1 MDIVTAIIG
10 KIGEISVVLIGKHI
24 GYLIYYERNTEALKD
39 HLDTLD
45 GTRVRV
51 NQTITAHKL
60 RQEVPSPEVIS
71 WLTKVEQIT
80 KDLENDNTKRKCLN
94 GWCPNLKARYSSS
107 RNAKKKTQA
116 IGELIEEGR
125 NYVEPYHIAAP
136 PQTGSSLSSEGF
148 KHFES
153 RTSIINDVLIAL
165 RDDKTNIIAIC
176 GMGGIGKTAMVKK
189 IATRVKAE
197 NLFDE
202 VLIAVVSQSP
212 DLRSIPLE
220 IAENRGLKLYQDTLA
235 GRASALYSSLRE
247 LKNVLVILDDIWEPL
262 NLKEVGIPYGDQ
274 HKSCKILI
282 TSRSEET
289 CNMMKAQKIF
299 SIKPL
304 SEGETWNLFGEMA
317 GNCIE
322 TPNLHPIAKNVAKE
336 CGGLPVAIVTIGRA
350 LENKSEEEWI
360 AALEQ
365 LRKCI
370 PQNIPHVHKNV
381 YSCIRLSYDFL
392 ESDEARSC
400 FLLCCLFPEDHN
412 IPIEDLVRY
421 GVGRKLF
428 DQIDAIAQARLRVHA
443 MVGNLRRSNL
453 LLDSKDKE
461 HVKMHDVVRDV
472 AIYIA
477 CNEYGFMVRCDSE
490 MEEWPQNDR
499 YELYAAISLF
509 SEKLKRHPDGL
520 EWPKLELLQ
529 ISSSFSGYGKR
540 IPQSFPANLFRGM
553 KELKILSFYCM
564 SFLSLPSSIRVLQ
577 NLRMLRLEY
586 CDFEDVSA
594 IEALLK
600 LEMLSFRGS
609 QIKELPREIQNLTL
623 LKLLDLSKCGQLE
636 RIPPGVL
643 SSLSR
648 LEELYMEQCSFKC
661 WESPDGNG
669 KGINASAAELCSLQ
683 HLMALDICIP
693 IKLLPKD
700 LYLEKSLM
708 KFRIS
713 VTDEFQFKMHWKPS
727 YLFENTLG
735 LDCNASDI
743 AESQT
748 IRLMLQKAKAL
759 YSINTHHLVTICHS
773 QVAVG
778 SFGSLRYLNLSQC
791 HSLKNA
797 FPLSIARGLL
807 QLQDL
812 IINDCSVMEE
822 IFSEEEN
829 DDEAVLKT
837 IQFPQLYH
845 VELKYLPGLIAFCK
859 GIESSHVI
867 MAQQPSLNQEVEGQ
881 DISHKLLSSIS
892 IFWAPNLQQLHISDC
907 WSLEVVFDLEGLEVE
922 ENCRGFI
929 ALSQLR
935 DLSLKYS
942 HKLRHVWKNIPRGF
956 QGFQNLSSIY
966 LEGRSCLQYL
976 FTPSIAKLLVGLESV
991 SIIDCDEIENIL
1003 EVGEEEDA
1011 AEIIVFPKLS
1021 SFKLWNLE
1029 KLKSFCPPS
1038 YYLEWPSIHKISL
1051 YKCPN
1056 LITFG
1061 SEIQSTTKPKNINVG
1076 LDSRLQDTGT
1086 TASVKDA
1093 PDYLDRCL
1101 ACVPRRKKLQESSS
1115 LGCIETEFQGQ
1126 ILHPQVNKE
1135 DEPNV
1140 NDRDIQTELRSLF
1153 PSSLIKSLQ
1162 NLEQLKAE
1170 DCNSLEAIFELE
1182 GGLNLEK
1189 SSAFAACN
1197 NLKELQLQS
1206 LRKLKHIWKVVGPQ
1220 EIRGFHK
1227 LRLLQVRECHSL
1239 KYLFSP
1245 SIAKLLVKLEKIEVE
1260 DCNEMEAILAKAR
1273 DQNEKS
1279 EVTFPKVHTL
1289 SLLSLPKLE
1298 CFCVEANAFK
1308 WPSLTKVEVVGCDKL
1323 KMFVPTEVET
1333 PPEQEFHGQI
1343 LHPQVNKEDEP
1354 NVNDRDIQ
1362 TELRSLFPSSSIKS
1376 LQNLELLMAGY
1387 CNSLEAIF
1395 ELEGGLNLEKSSAFA
1410 ACNNLEEL
1418 KLRSL
1423 RKLKHIWKVDGP
1435 QEITGF
1441 HELRLLQVRKCH
1453 SLKYLF
1459 SPSIAKLLVKLEKI
1473 KVEDCNEM
1481 EAILAKARDQ
1491 NEKSKVTFPKVRTLS
1506 LARLPKLECF
1516 CVEANAF
1523 KLPSLTKVT
1532 VVGCDKL
1539 KMFVPTEV
1547 ETPPEQEFHGQ
1558 ILHPQ
1563 VNKEDEPN
1571 VNDRDIQTEL
1581 RSLIPSS
1588 LIKSLQNLEQLKAKY
1603 FDSLEAIFEL
1613 EGGLNLEKSSAFIAC
1628 NNLKELKLRS
1638 LRKLKH
1644 IWKVDGPQEI
1654 TGFHELRLLQV
1665 RKCHSLKYLFSPSI
1679 AKLLG
1684 KLEQIK
1690 VMDCNEMEAILAK
1703 ARDQNEKSEVTFPKV
1718 HTLSLVRLPKL
1729 ECFCVEANAFK
1740 WPSLTEVLVVGC
1752 DKLKMFVPTK
1762 VETPPE
1768 LEGVDT
1774 GEKFQWMVGDLNATI
1789 QHMMNKCEESHAHEI
1804 SSSSS
1809 YASKSLLANSG
1820 LQGSS

>member
-1 MDIVTAIIG
+1 MDIVPKIMG
-10 KIGEISVVLIGKHI
+10 KIGEISMALIGKHL
-24 GYLIYYERNTEALKD
+24 GYLIYYEQNTKALENNLQKLHD
-39 HLDTLD
+39 R
-45 GTRVRV
+45 RVGV
-51 NQTITAHKL
+51 EQSITAAEL
-60 RQEVPSPEVIS
+60 RQEVTSPEVKS

-94 GWCPNLKARYSSS
+94 GWCPNPKARYSSS

-116 IGELIEEGR
+116 IGELLQEGR
-125 NYVEPYHIAAP
+125 NYGGVYNVAP
-136 PQTGSSLSSEGF
+136 PPETRSSLSFEDF

-165 RDDKTNIIAIC
+165 RDDMTNIIAIC
-176 GMGGIGKTAMVKK
+176 GMGGIGKTEMAKE
-189 IATRVKAE
+189 IATKAKAD
-197 NLFDE
+197 NLFDK
-202 VLIAVVSQSP
+202 VVIAVVSQSL
-212 DLRSIPLE
+212 DLRRIQSEVAEKLGLTLNQESI
-220 IAENRGLKLYQDTLA
+220 D
-235 GRASALYSSLRE
+235 GRANALYSRLVTYR
-247 LKNVLVILDDIWEPL
+247 NVLVILDDIWEPL
-262 NLKEVGIPYGDQ
+262 NLKDVGIPYGDQ
-274 HKSCKILI
+274 HKSCKLLI

-289 CNMMKAQKIF
+289 CDLMKIQKIF

-304 SEGETWNLFGEMA
+304 SELETWNLFREMA

-322 TPNLHPIAKNVAKE
+322 TPCLHPIANDVAKE

-350 LENKSEEEWI
+350 LENKSKDNWI

-365 LRKCI
+365 LRKSI
-370 PQNIPHVHKNV
+370 PKNIRNLDKKV
-381 YSCIRLSYDFL
+381 YSSIRLSYEFL

-428 DQIDAIAQARLRVHA
+428 DQTDTIAEARRRVDDI
-443 MVGNLRRSNL
+443 VGGLRRSNL
-453 LLDSKDKE
+453 LLDSEDEE

-472 AIYIA
+472 AISIA
-477 CNEYGFMVRCDSE
+477 SNEHGFMVRCDNK

-509 SEKLKRHPDGL
+509 SQELKRHPDGL
-520 EWPKLELLQ
+520 ECPKLELLQ
-529 ISSSFSGYGKR
+529 ISSSFSEYGER
-540 IPQSFPANLFRGM
+540 IPETFPANLFRGM
-553 KELKILSFYCM
+553 KELKILSFRCM
-564 SFLSLPSSIRVLQ
+564 SSLSLPSSIRVLQ

-586 CDFEDVSA
+586 CELEDVSA

-600 LEMLSFRGS
+600 LEMLSFHGS
-609 QIKELPREIQNLTL
+609 QIEELPREIQNLTFL
-623 LKLLDLSKCGQLE
+623 TLLDLSECGRLK

-648 LEELYMEQCSFKC
+648 LEELYMGLSFEC
-661 WESPDGNG
+661 WESLEENG

-683 HLMALDICIP
+683 HLMALDIRIP

-713 VTDEFQFKMHWKPS
+713 VTDEIETSKYWKPS
-727 YLFENTLG
+727 YLLENTLG

-748 IRLMLQKAKAL
+748 IRLMLQKAEVL
-759 YSINTHHLVTICHS
+759 YLIYMHDLVTICHS

-778 SFGSLRYLNLSQC
+778 SFGSLRFLNLRGC

-807 QLQDL
+807 QLQQL
-812 IINDCSVMEE
+812 IIDDCSVMEE

-837 IQFPQLYH
+837 IQFPQLYQ
-845 VELKYLPGLIAFCK
+845 VSLQRLPKLIAFCK

-867 MAQQPSLNQEVEGQ
+867 VAQQPSLNQEVEGQ

-892 IFWAPNLQQLHISDC
+892 IFWAPNLKDLDMSYC
-907 WSLEVVFDLEGLEVE
+907 ESLEVVFDLEGLAVE
-922 ENCRGFI
+922 ENRQGFI

-942 HKLRHVWKNIPRGF
+942 DKLRHVWKNIPRGF
-956 QGFQNLSSIY
+956 QGFQNLSSIC
-966 LEGRSCLQYL
+966 LEGCSCLQYL

-991 SIIDCDEIENIL
+991 SIYQCSEIENIL

-1021 SFKLWNLE
+1021 SFKLSFLK
-1029 KLKSFCPPS
+1029 KLKSFCRPS
-1038 YYLEWPSIHKISL
+1038 YYFEWPSMHIISL
-1051 YKCPN
+1051 RNCPN

-1061 SEIQSTTKPKNINVG
+1061 SEIQSTTKPKKINVG

-1101 ACVPRRKKLQESSS
+1101 ACVPRRKKLQE
-1115 LGCIETEFQGQ
+1115 
-1126 ILHPQVNKE
+1126 

-1140 NDRDIQTELRSLF
+1140 NDIDIQTELQSLI

-1162 NLEQLKAE
+1162 NLEELKAKY
-1170 DCNSLEAIFELE
+1170 CYSLEAIFELE

-1197 NLKELQLQS
+1197 KLER
-1206 LRKLKHIWKVVGPQ
+1206 LRLWILPKLEHIWKVDGPQ
-1220 EIRGFHK
+1220 EITGFHELRK
-1227 LRLLQVRECHSL
+1227 LVVGGCHSL

-1245 SIAKLLVKLEKIEVE
+1245 STAKLLVKLEKIKVT

-1289 SLLSLPKLE
+1289 SLAHLPKLK

-1308 WPSLTKVEVVGCDKL
+1308 WPSLTKVKVVGCDKL

-1343 LHPQVNKEDEP
+1343 LHPQVNKED
-1354 NVNDRDIQ
+1354 
-1362 TELRSLFPSSSIKS
+1362 K
-1376 LQNLELLMAGY
+1376 
-1387 CNSLEAIF
+1387 
-1395 ELEGGLNLEKSSAFA
+1395 
-1410 ACNNLEEL
+1410 
-1418 KLRSL
+1418 
-1423 RKLKHIWKVDGP
+1423 
-1435 QEITGF
+1435 
-1441 HELRLLQVRKCH
+1441 
-1453 SLKYLF
+1453 
-1459 SPSIAKLLVKLEKI
+1459 
-1473 KVEDCNEM
+1473 
-1481 EAILAKARDQ
+1481 
-1491 NEKSKVTFPKVRTLS
+1491 
-1506 LARLPKLECF
+1506 
-1516 CVEANAF
+1516 
-1523 KLPSLTKVT
+1523 
-1532 VVGCDKL
+1532 
-1539 KMFVPTEV
+1539 
-1547 ETPPEQEFHGQ
+1547 
-1558 ILHPQ
+1558 
-1563 VNKEDEPN
+1563 PN

-1588 LIKSLQNLEQLKAKY
+1588 LIKSLQNLEELTAEY
-1603 FDSLEAIFEL
+1603 CNSLEAIFEL
-1613 EGGLNLEKSSAFIAC
+1613 EGGLNLEKSSAFAAC
-1628 NNLKELKLRS
+1628 NKLER
-1638 LRKLKH
+1638 LRLWILPKLEH

-1654 TGFHELRLLQV
+1654 TGFHELRLLV
-1665 RKCHSLKYLFSPSI
+1665 VGGCHSLKYLFSPSI

-1684 KLEQIK
+1684 KLEQIE
-1690 VMDCNEMEAILAK
+1690 VMDCNEMEAILGK

-1740 WPSLTEVLVVGC
+1740 WPSLTKVIVVGC

-1768 LEGVDT
+1768 LMRVDT
-1774 GEKFQWMVGDLNATI
+1774 GFRKFQYMVGDLNATI
-1789 QHMMNKCEESHAHEI
+1789 QHMMIKCEESHAHEA

-1809 YASKSLLANSG
+1809 SASMSLLSNSR
-1820 LQGSS
+1820 LQREEEGVCSN